1 MTIAWTDPE
10 ALLISYLGAALAA
23 HGLPGIS
30 VATTAPRGRDG
41 SQATPRDAV
50 TVSVAGGT
58 THATW
63 AALDNPTVIVE
74 AWSST
79 GAKAS
84 ALAGVLR
91 SILHASPGDP
101 ASGIYRTREISR
113 PQSLPDPATQ
123 AARYTQTWTVGI
135 RGHQTSTP

>member
-1 MTIAWTDPE
+1 MTITWEDPE
-10 ALLISYLGAALAA
+10 SLLVAWLGAALAA
-23 HGLPGIS
+23 RGLTGVTVSTS
-30 VATTAPRGRDG
+30 VPRGRDG
-41 SQATPRDAV
+41 AHSDPRDV
-50 TVSVAGGT
+50 VRVSVTGGT
-58 THATW
+58 THAVW

-84 ALAGVLR
+84 ALAGALR